1 MEAGGRAGIDERF
14 ATLRQAR
21 LAIEEL
27 SDTDYVKLML
37 IARGFVRKRL
47 RDNLLDAND
56 LLHDAV
62 LKTLEGQRR
71 WNRQVTI
78 VQHLDRVME
87 SDSGHEAE
95 RRRARASRPLPE
107 NAAEPAGREASPE
120 NRMLIRDELREALAD
135 FAEDRMAMDLIQLK
149 ARGYSSS
156 EIQRELG
163 MDKRQYDTT
172 SKRIRRRVARRL
184 AERPQ

>member
-1 MEAGGRAGIDERF
+1 MTTEAGEGGGEKF

-27 SDTDYVKLML
+27 SDSDYVKLML
-37 IARGFVRKRL
+37 IARGFARIRL
-47 RDNLLDAND
+47 RGNYLEPDD
-56 LLHDAV
+56 LLHDAI
-62 LKTLEGQRR
+62 LKTLEGRRR

-95 RRRARASRPLPE
+95 RRRTRGFDPLPE
-107 NAAEPAGREASPE
+107 KEAESARQESPE
-120 NRMLIRDELREALAD
+120 NRVLILDELREALAD
-135 FAEDRMAMDLIQLK
+135 FADDRMAVDLLHLK
-149 ARGYSSS
+149 AWGYSAS

-163 MDKRQYDTT
+163 IDDRQYDTT
-172 SKRIRRRVARRL
+172 TKRIRRRIAKHL
-184 AERPQ
+184 SQGPG